1 MSEIRE
7 PFKYGGRTVRLR
19 GTSPDERGELLVR
32 TRSRAALNILDLI
45 EQLSAVSPA
54 LGEARR
60 EHVNALGSMVPHVFM
75 AKVLARVG
83 ECLSHESPIGREQLQ
98 PEVVAIL
105 AVLDHAAGSSDGE
118 TCRLI
123 ARSFLGDA
131 KRKEF
136 FTELRPLLGSKLA
149 ALTRK

>member
-1 MSEIRE
+1 MTE
-7 PFKYGGRTVRLR
+7 YTGRTVRLR

-32 TRSRAALNILDLI
+32 TRSRAALNNLDLI

-60 EHVNALGSMVPHVFM
+60 EQVNALGSMVPHVFM

-83 ECLSHESPIGREQLQ
+83 ECLMHASPLERDQLR

-105 AVLDHAAGSSDGE
+105 AVLENAAASADGE
-118 TCRLI
+118 TRGVI
-123 ARSFLGDA
+123 GRSFLGDG

-136 FTELRPLLGSKLA
+136 FAELRPMLGSRLA
-149 ALTRK
+149 ALARA